1 MNPRT
6 LLALSTLAASA
17 SIMPTA
23 AHAAEITVMSSVAIK
38 DAYLE
43 LVPAF
48 EQASGYK
55 VVTLWAPTVEMM
67 TRLKTDE
74 PVDLVLM
81 AIGNVEELIKLG
93 KLAAGTRVD
102 IVRSGIGVAIRKG
115 AARPDIAT
123 AAGLQATLLAA
134 PSISYSTGP
143 SGVYLV
149 GLFERMGIADAI
161 KPKIRQV
168 QGVPVAEL
176 VARGEVAIGFQ
187 QISEILPVAGAE
199 LAGPLPAEVQS
210 ITTFA
215 AALRPGARHA
225 EAAQA
230 WVKFL
235 TAPAAAAV
243 IRKHGLEP
251 AAG

>member
-6 LLALSTLAASA
+6 RLALTALAASA
-17 SIMPTA
+17 SIA
-23 AHAAEITVMSSVAIK
+23 APAAEAAEITVMSSVAIK

-43 LVPAF
+43 LAPAF
-48 EQASGYK
+48 EKSTGHK
-55 VVTLWAPTVEMM
+55 VKTLWVPTVEMM

-74 PVDLVLM
+74 QVDLVLM
-81 AIGNVEELIKLG
+81 SASGIEELTRLG
-93 KLAAGTRVD
+93 KLVAGTRTDV
-102 IVRSGIGVAIRKG
+102 VKSGIGVAVRKG
-115 AARPDIAT
+115 APRPDISSS
-123 AAGLQATLLAA
+123 AALKATLLAA

-149 GLFERMGIADAI
+149 GLFERMGIAEAI
-161 KPKIRQV
+161 KPKIKQV

-199 LAGPLPAEVQS
+199 LAGPLPADVQS

-215 AALRPGARHA
+215 AALRPGAPAA

-235 TAPAAAAV
+235 TAPSAAAV

-251 AAG
+251 AGT

>member
-6 LLALSTLAASA
+6 LLVLTTLASSA
-17 SIMPTA
+17 SLAAPTT
-23 AHAAEITVMSSVAIK
+23 HAAEITVMSSVAIK

-43 LVPAF
+43 LAPAF
-48 EQASGYK
+48 EQATGHK
-55 VVTLWAPTVEMM
+55 VRTLWVPTVEMM

-74 PVDLVLM
+74 KVDLVLM
-81 AIGNVEELIKLG
+81 SAAGIDELTKLG
-93 KLAAGTRVD
+93 KLVPGTRVD
-102 IVRSGIGVAIRKG
+102 VVKSGIGVAVRKG
-115 AARPDIAT
+115 APRPDLSSAESLK
-123 AAGLQATLLAA
+123 AALLAA
-134 PSISYSTGP
+134 KSISYSTGP

-149 GLFERMGIADAI
+149 GLFERMGIAEAI
-161 KPKIRQV
+161 KPKIKQV

-176 VARGEVAIGFQ
+176 VARGEVELGFQ

-199 LAGPLPAEVQS
+199 LAGPLPAQVQS

-215 AALRPGARHA
+215 SALRPGAQA
-225 EAAQA
+225 GEAALA

-235 TAPAAAAV
+235 TAPGAAAV

-251 AAG
+251 AGG

>member
-17 SIMPTA
+17 SLTPTA
-23 AHAAEITVMSSVAIK
+23 TQAAEITVMSSVAIK

-48 EQASGYK
+48 EKATGHK
-55 VVTLWAPTVEMM
+55 VVTLWVPTVEMM
-67 TRLKTDE
+67 MRLKTDE
-74 PVDLVLM
+74 QVDLVLM
-81 AIGNVEELIKLG
+81 AVSNVEELTRLG

-102 IVRSGIGVAIRKG
+102 VVKSGIGVAIRKG
-115 AARPDIAT
+115 APKPDIGS
-123 AAGLQATLLAA
+123 AAGLKSTLLAA
-134 PSISYSTGP
+134 KSISYSTGP

-161 KPKIRQV
+161 KPKIKQV

-176 VARGEVAIGFQ
+176 VARGEVEIGFQ
-187 QISEILPVAGAE
+187 QISEILPVEGAE

-215 AALRPGARHA
+215 AALRPGARQA

-230 WVKFL
+230 WVQFL

-243 IRKHGLEP
+243 IRKHGLQP
-251 AAG
+251 ARA